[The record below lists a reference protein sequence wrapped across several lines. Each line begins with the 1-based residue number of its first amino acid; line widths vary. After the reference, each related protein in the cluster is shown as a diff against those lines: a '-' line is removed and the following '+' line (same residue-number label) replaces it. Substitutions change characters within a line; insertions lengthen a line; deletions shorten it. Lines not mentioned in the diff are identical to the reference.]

1 MTNPPQESRMIY
13 TLSER
18 QRDALRRGRILHI
31 AMPYPPGETIRDC
44 VAWVRAH
51 LDAPTSI
58 IDAREQMVTTDLS
71 RKLSGGLGELLG
83 SLDTGSQP
91 MALPVQIRC
100 VVAEIGDVGGLL
112 PERPQW
118 PASVRLA
125 NGWTLPRT
133 K

>member
-1 MTNPPQESRMIY
+1 MIY

-31 AMPYPPGETIRDC
+31 AMPHPGGRIDDYT
-44 VAWVRAH
+44 AWAREH

-58 IDAREQMVTTDLS
+58 IEAREQVVTADLS

-112 PERPQW
+112 PKRPQW